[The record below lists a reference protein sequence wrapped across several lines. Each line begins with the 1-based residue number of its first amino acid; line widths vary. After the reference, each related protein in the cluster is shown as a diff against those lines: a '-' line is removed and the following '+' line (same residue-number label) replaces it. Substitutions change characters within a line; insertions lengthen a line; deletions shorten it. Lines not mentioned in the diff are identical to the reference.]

1 MTAWVVALMLPTALW
16 AVGHGL
22 VARNTPLP
30 AFWLFPVVGFFT
42 PSGLLR
48 WCGRPFAEQAVAW
61 VLSVVAWAG
70 ILLVHDVQVFVAFGL
85 LSGAWGF
92 ALGLKQLRPP
102 TTLPTPAAQALSAR
116 PSGPN
121 LRDEP
126 DASGFALE
134 LRCPTC
140 GAQLAVPV
148 YHRMT
153 RCEFCGSEHVVT
165 SSGDTLTVVVPD
177 AAAGDEELKAAV
189 LRHLRHLHY
198 LKLYD
203 QRVRPL
209 VADSGFAAEGSG
221 HGLDSLLP
229 PPTSPLVNAMDAEV
243 DRAAGAYAERI
254 APHLKVTSR
263 RRFLAPYWH
272 RFGTLYQAGFGRDK
286 QGLKRM
292 EFAVTTIEGSV
303 RATAAPL
310 PEMGKL
316 SYLRALRPLLG
327 SPEAEVGA
335 LVVECGPEEIDRRV
349 QQLSRRSTE
358 LAVAPLVMHATFV
371 PEVVALVYR
380 PWHLAELELDGD
392 RFAVLVDGA
401 AGAVEGEAPVLD
413 LASAARADLT
423 GEPPTLKPSR
433 CPQCGGDL
441 AFAPDSVAHL
451 CTNCSRIV
459 AMRGARWTTVPYLH
473 EEPEKDHWLVPFWR
487 FSLLLRTGTGEVITD
502 LAHLTDGVDGT
513 YDQIGE
519 RPQVS
524 QEFFVPAFRTRVNKA
539 GLKLYRRLWPLVQG
553 PRRALQRERF
563 SPARPPGRVV
573 DVTLPAA
580 EARVFARVYLALA
593 FTQRDLARAQV
604 KSVRE
609 RFLSTELEGE
619 PELVFLSLPE
629 EAVGPFEAVFG
640 RPRLTALAGLQGDA
654 GNPELTPGS
663 S

>member
-1 MTAWVVALMLPTALW
+1 MTAWLATLLLPTALW

-22 VARNTPLP
+22 AAGKAPLP
-30 AFWLFPVVGFFT
+30 AFWLFPVLGFVS

-48 WCGRPFAEQAVAW
+48 WNARPFAEQALAW

-70 ILLVHDVQVFVAFGL
+70 IFLVHDVQLFIAFGL
-85 LSGAWGF
+85 LAAAWGF
-92 ALGLKQLRPP
+92 ALGLKRLRPP
-102 TTLPTPAAQALSAR
+102 ATGPAPAAQAPPTRRSA
-116 PSGPN
+116 PGGNDKP
-121 LRDEP
+121 
-126 DASGFALE
+126 ASGFALE
-134 LRCPTC
+134 LGCPTC

-165 SSGDTLTVVVPD
+165 GRGETLTVVVPD
-177 AAAGDEELKAAV
+177 AAAGEEELKAAV

-209 VADSGFAAEGSG
+209 VAESGLASEGSG
-221 HGLDSLLP
+221 LESASLLP
-229 PPTSPLVNAMDAEV
+229 PPTSPLLNAMDAEV

-254 APHLKVTSR
+254 APRLTVASR

-272 RFGTLYQAGFGRDK
+272 RLGTLYQAAFGRDA

-316 SYLRALRPLLG
+316 SYLRALKPLRG
-327 SPEAEVGA
+327 SPEAEAPA
-335 LVVECGPEEIDRRV
+335 LAVECGPEEIDRRV
-349 QQLSRRSTE
+349 QQLSRRSAG
-358 LAVAPLVMHATFV
+358 LAVAPLAIHSTLV

-380 PWHLAELELDGD
+380 PWHLAEMELDGD
-392 RFAVLVDGA
+392 RFTVLVDGG
-401 AGAVEGEAPVLD
+401 AGAVEGEPPFLD
-413 LASAARADLT
+413 LGSAAPAGLA
-423 GEPPTLKPSR
+423 GASPTLNPSR
-433 CPQCGGDL
+433 CPECGGDL

-459 AMRGARWTTVPYLH
+459 AMKGGRWATVPYLH

-487 FSLLLRTGTGEVITD
+487 FSLHLRTLTGEVITD
-502 LAHLTDGVDGT
+502 LPHLTDGVDGT

-524 QEFFVPAFRTRVNKA
+524 QGFFVPAFRTRVDRA

-553 PRRALQRERF
+553 RPRSLQRKRF
-563 SPARPPGRVV
+563 SPVHPPERVV

-580 EARVFARVYLALA
+580 EATVFARVYLALA
-593 FTQRDLARAQV
+593 FTQRDLARARA
-604 KSVRE
+604 KGVRE
-609 RFLSTELEGE
+609 RFLSAQLEGE
-619 PELVFLSLPE
+619 PELAFLSLP
-629 EAVGPFEAVFG
+629 ADVVGPFEPVFG
-640 RPRLTALAGLQGDA
+640 RPRLTALEGLQGDA
-654 GNPELTPGS
+654 ADRPVTQS
-663 S
+663 SS